1 MNKLTKIS
9 ATALVALFLAA
20 CDKPAEKAPSAT
32 ETKATETQTQAPAA
46 TETKPAEAQAPAT
59 TEAKPAVEAPSAEA
73 MADFQKIVAWNA
85 EQEQA
90 LASSQAELQQ
100 KLASQDPKQMQEG
113 LSQFTKKVDEVIKSL
128 ETINVSDEQVKTFK
142 EKTKDVLA
150 LSGSLIA
157 DQVKAISSPDDE
169 AIKQSLQQK
178 TQELIESGTE
188 LQKLQ
193 ADLQQRFMAN

>member
-9 ATALVALFLAA
+9 ATTLVALFLAA
-20 CDKPAEKAPSAT
+20 CDKPAEKAPV
-32 ETKATETQTQAPAA
+32 A
-46 TETKPAEAQAPAT
+46 TETKPAETQVATETKPTEAKAPAT
-59 TEAKPAVEAPSAEA
+59 TEVKPAVEAPSAEA
-73 MADFQKIVAWNA
+73 VADFKKIVAWNA
-85 EQEQA
+85 EQEKA

-113 LSQFTKKVDEVIKSL
+113 LNQFTKKIDEVVKSL

-142 EKTKDVLA
+142 EKTKDVLI
-150 LSGSLIA
+150 LSSTLITE
-157 DQVKAISSPDDE
+157 QVKAISSPDDE
-169 AIKQSLQQK
+169 TIKQSLKQK
-178 TQELIESGTE
+178 NQDLIEAGNE